1 MRKIEVKDTS
11 KAFDLNNLEVGLI
24 STEMEKASSR
34 AYFQGWRR
42 GGDQVFSSFV
52 ALSLMYLLDI

>member
-34 AYFQGWRR
+34 AYFQG
-42 GGDQVFSSFV
+42 
-52 ALSLMYLLDI
+52 

>member
-11 KAFDLNNLEVGLI
+11 KAFDLNNLEVGLV

-34 AYFQGWRR
+34 AYFQGWRK

-52 ALSLMYLLDI
+52 ASSLMCLLDI